1 MPPNKRD
8 QADQNV
14 LLLLRDWLRKLSS
27 LGIARPERW
36 KTSLLA
42 RTLVIVTLL
51 LWLLIFLLNLSAN
64 YEQEVP
70 ALPLLPL
77 YAFVPGE
84 IVSGQADSNPTLL
97 HIWGIGAAIVFLL
110 LAYAGMRHKNKTA
123 AAAFMALFLI
133 STLIV
138 YARVVAEVR
147 FFNLH

>member
-1 MPPNKRD
+1 M
-8 QADQNV
+8 
-14 LLLLRDWLRKLSS
+14 
-27 LGIARPERW
+27 
-36 KTSLLA
+36 
-42 RTLVIVTLL
+42 
-51 LWLLIFLLNLSAN
+51 
-64 YEQEVP
+64 
-70 ALPLLPL
+70 
-77 YAFVPGE
+77 
-84 IVSGQADSNPTLL
+84 SGQADSNPTLL